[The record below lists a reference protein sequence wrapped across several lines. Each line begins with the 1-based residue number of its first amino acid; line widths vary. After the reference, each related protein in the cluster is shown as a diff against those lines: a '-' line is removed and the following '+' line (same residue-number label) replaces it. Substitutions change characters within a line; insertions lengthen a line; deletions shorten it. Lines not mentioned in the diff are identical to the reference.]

1 MNFKSALNHK
11 EVTASRERAVISEL
25 SEIPDQVSPRNIFKH
40 FLQVPAGQ
48 F

>member
-11 EVTASRERAVISEL
+11 EVPASRERAVISEL